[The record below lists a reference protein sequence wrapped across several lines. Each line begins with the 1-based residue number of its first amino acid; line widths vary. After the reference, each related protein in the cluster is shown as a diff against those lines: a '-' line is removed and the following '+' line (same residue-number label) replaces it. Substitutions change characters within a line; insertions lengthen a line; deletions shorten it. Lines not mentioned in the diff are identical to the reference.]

1 MLDRV
6 TAVLEAF
13 GDDDGLGVSEI
24 ARRANLPKS
33 TVSRLVNDLVRQRY
47 LDREGTRLH
56 LGLKLFEL
64 GQAVER
70 PMRLRRLARPVM
82 VHLRNMTGESVR
94 LGCARRRRRR
104 ARSPPSPDATISYR
118 PCNAGSRSPARASAL
133 GSGHP

>member
-70 PMRLRRLARPVM
+70 PMRLRKLARPVM

-94 LGCARRRRRR
+94 LGVLDGDDVVLIAALAGRDDLLIGRATPAPGRRPATLRWAR
-104 ARSPPSPDATISYR
+104 PS
-118 PCNAGSRSPARASAL
+118 
-133 GSGHP
+133 